1 VCPSHFGVCLLSPL
15 FFSDLFAQLTD
26 LQLSPAPLTKVDVG
40 FVFAIATAGA
50 HVDVR
55 AQMMAV
61 DSFLLALQVASGT
74 AVRRMHAIVAIGK
87 LTVDGIHQAIRFLRA
102 HTRKTNIGSIFH
114 KF

>member
-1 VCPSHFGVCLLSPL
+1 
-15 FFSDLFAQLTD
+15 LTD

-61 DSFLLALQVASGT
+61 DSFLLALQVASGMCLGLGSEMWKN
-74 AVRRMHAIVAIGK
+74 A
-87 LTVDGIHQAIRFLRA
+87 LRCSQLFVFFA
-102 HTRKTNIGSIFH
+102 NVHSEQVSGQ
-114 KF
+114 